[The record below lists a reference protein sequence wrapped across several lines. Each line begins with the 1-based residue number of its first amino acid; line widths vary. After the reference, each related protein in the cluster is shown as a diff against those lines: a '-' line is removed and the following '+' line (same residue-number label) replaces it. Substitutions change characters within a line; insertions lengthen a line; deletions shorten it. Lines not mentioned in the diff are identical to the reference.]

1 MSTKYRTQAEFVIG
15 IILLLLYTI
24 LAPMNL
30 LKIKS
35 DTYYFLLLVPSLSLL
50 LDVLRINFT
59 KNKSK

>member
-50 LDVLRINFT
+50 LDVLRINIT